1 MANNIHQIGDVIA
14 KLRKEKGW
22 TQHELADKLNISD
35 KAISKW
41 ESNKGDPSIE
51 FLPKLAELFSVTID
65 YLMTGKEQEAKIVT
79 ISKLELCAK
88 NDDVELFKE
97 LYCQQMKN
105 RILEFKDENNMN
117 IFDYIFKYESINL
130 FNYLFKE
137 VNIESY
143 LKGHRSSDFF
153 ENIYYMRLLC
163 NDTTIIKDLIRL
175 EHKNSTVNN
184 FRLFPYD
191 KGLALYN
198 GDASISIP
206 RKILSDRIIDLIV
219 NGNLDKSI
227 YDAVTSNH
235 SEKDF
240 YSPAFIFSH
249 IIEFTLKQK
258 DWTKGQELLNKA
270 ITINKENFDEG
281 KDNLEKRYSPGY
293 DHSYYERIYI
303 GFVQIPNST
312 FDVLFD
318 EEKYELIELANQV
331 NKVANDYYNLRFHPA
346 DSYEYYN
353 YIASN
358 YDIEKNKI
366 NKQKNISDVEKQK
379 LLCIHDGMVN
389 LDELVAIN
397 NFEFYEKMLKKY
409 PICEYEILFNQLY
422 NKEYDKIESYIN
434 FLPKYSVVCNDS
446 KNKLLHALR
455 LKKHDE
461 LETHLEECLGKVFE
475 NTCNSRYVER
485 YIPKKNL
492 NSHYNKKDSNVTYD
506 KLILAKNFLFLNEV
520 IDKDLKFIE
529 KACKTATKSELD
541 NALMQIEPD
550 NFEGINILL
559 NHGAMLKKSWIEED
573 GDGDKYTITEDDKI
587 GTEILKKKIKDIL
600 KQ

>member
-35 KAISKW
+35 KAVSKW
-41 ESNKGDPSIE
+41 ESNNGDPSIAY
-51 FLPKLAELFSVTID
+51 FPKLAELFNVTID
-65 YLMTGKEQEAKIVT
+65 YLMTGKEQESKIVT

-97 LYCQQMKN
+97 LYKSRKTN
-105 RILEFKDENNMN
+105 LNLDFRDENHMN
-117 IFDYIFKYESINL
+117 ILDYIFKYESVNL
-130 FNYLFKE
+130 FKYILQD
-137 VNIESY
+137 VNMSRY
-143 LKGHRSSDFF
+143 LKGS

-163 NDTTIIKDLIRL
+163 NDTTIIRDLIRL
-175 EHKNSTVNN
+175 EYKNATLNN
-184 FRLFPYD
+184 FRLIPYD

-198 GDASISIP
+198 GDASITIP
-206 RKILSDRIIDLIV
+206 RKIISDRIIDLIV
-219 NGNLDKSI
+219 NGNVDKSI

-235 SEKDF
+235 YEKDF
-240 YSPAFIFSH
+240 YSPALIFSY

-258 DWTKGQELLNKA
+258 DWTKGRELLNKA
-270 ITINKENFDEG
+270 ITINKENFDKG
-281 KDNLEKRYSPGY
+281 KKFLERSYPSGNY
-293 DHSYYERIYI
+293 DSYYKSIYI
-303 GFVQIPNST
+303 GFVQIPKST

-318 EEKYELIELANQV
+318 EEKYELIELANQI
-331 NKVANDYYNLRFHPA
+331 NKVANDYYNLRFHSA

-366 NKQKNISDVEKQK
+366 NKQKNISDIEKQK

-409 PICEYEILFNQLY
+409 PICEYEILFDQFY

-434 FLPKYSVVCNDS
+434 SLPKHSVVCNDS
-446 KNKLLHALR
+446 KNKLLHELR
-455 LKKHDE
+455 LKKYDE

-492 NSHYNKKDSNVTYD
+492 NSHYNKKDNNVVYD

-520 IDKDLKFIE
+520 LDKDLKFIE

-541 NALMQIEPD
+541 NALMQIKPD

-573 GDGDKYTITEDDKI
+573 GDGDTYTITEDDKI

>member
-1 MANNIHQIGDVIA
+1 METNVHKIGDTIV
-14 KLRKEKGW
+14 KLRKGKGW
-22 TQHELADKLNISD
+22 TQQELADKLNISD

-41 ESNKGDPSIE
+41 ESNNGDPSIA
-51 FLPKLAELFSVTID
+51 FFPKLAELFDVSID
-65 YLMTGKEQEAKIVT
+65 YLMIGKEPETKIVT

-97 LYCQQMKN
+97 LYHKQMKN
-105 RILEFKDENNMN
+105 HILEFRDENNMN

-130 FNYLFKE
+130 FKYLFKD

-143 LKGHRSSDFF
+143 LKGHRSSNFF
-153 ENIYYMRLLC
+153 ENIYYMRLFC

-175 EHKNSTVNN
+175 EYKNSIVKN
-184 FRLFPYD
+184 FRFVPYD
-191 KGLALYN
+191 EGLARYN
-198 GDASISIP
+198 GDASMTIP
-206 RKILSDRIIDLIV
+206 RKIISDRIIDLIV
-219 NGNLDKSI
+219 NGNVDKSI

-240 YSPAFIFSH
+240 YSPAFIFPY
-249 IIEFTLKQK
+249 IIECILKQK
-258 DWTKGQELLNKA
+258 DWITGKELLNKA
-270 ITINKENFDEG
+270 IIINKDNFDKG
-281 KDNLEKRYSPGY
+281 KECFERSYSPGY

-331 NKVANDYYNLRFHPA
+331 NKVANDYYNLIFHPA
-346 DSYEYYN
+346 DSYEYFN
-353 YIASN
+353 YVATN

-366 NKQKNISDVEKQK
+366 NRQKNISDVEKQK

-397 NFEFYEKMLKKY
+397 DFEFYEKMLKKY
-409 PICEYEILFNQLY
+409 PICEYETLFNQLY
-422 NKEYDKIESYIN
+422 NKEYDKIENFIN
-434 FLPKYSVVCNDS
+434 SLPKFSIICNDS
-446 KNKLLHALR
+446 KNRLLHELR

-461 LETHLEECLGKVFE
+461 LETHLEECLGKTFE

-485 YIPKKNL
+485 YIPKKTL
-492 NSHYNKKDSNVTYD
+492 NSYYNKKVNDVTYD
-506 KLILAKNFLFLNEV
+506 KLILAKNFLFLNDV
-520 IDKDLKFIE
+520 LDKDLKFIE
-529 KACKTATKSELD
+529 KACKTATNSELD
-541 NALMQIEPD
+541 KALMQIEPN

-600 KQ
+600 KL